1 MTLKSKFSI
10 AIACGVFL
18 IIFGLV
24 GAVLIDGYL
33 QQDIYAAILFMTC
46 VSIAVHIFIR
56 QGIHDSMFQFLIQ
69 NQKFI
74 HKQNQD
80 ERKDGLYGIT
90 MPLSTMIFLIV
101 GFTKN
106 WWHPAWIV
114 FPITVFLTEGIL
126 YFINKN

>member
-33 QQDIYAAILFMTC
+33 QQDIYATILFMTC
-46 VSIAVHIFIR
+46 VSIAVYIFIR

-90 MPLSTMIFLIV
+90 MPLSAMIFLIV

>member
-33 QQDIYAAILFMTC
+33 QQDMYATILFMTC
-46 VSIAVHIFIR
+46 VSIAVHIIIR

-106 WWHPAWIV
+106 W
-114 FPITVFLTEGIL
+114 
-126 YFINKN
+126 